1 MKMWIAISTLFLTNA
16 VSYGQAAPTAVASPS
31 SSGSVQS
38 WIDGTVHYALTA
50 SESVQIGYFGSGNVT
65 ESTNLSGNVGYVSTS
80 KNLPFSMVFAGG
92 VLFGNQ
98 SGQGTTTYQ
107 NVAVSQGLIKG
118 RWIFGVS
125 DSFSYL
131 PQSPTTGW
139 SGIPGVG
146 DIGSQPI
153 SGPAQGPA
161 GGVLTF
167 SGNRISNAL
176 SGSVERRLT
185 GATSVSGSGNWMV
198 LHFLDRNSGLD
209 TTQTSGQVAL
219 NHRIDGRSSVS
230 GNAVYSIFDTTGNN
244 FLNLPG
250 NVTFQTKGLN
260 LQYQR
265 MWTRSLSMNASA
277 GPQWISSSGGSV
289 IPSRLNLAADI
300 GFTYTRRLTNTSIHY
315 GRGVNGGSGVQAGAL
330 SDSIMGS
337 IGRPL
342 GRNWMGAVTGSYV
355 RTSGLLTTTPAS
367 GTVPASTN
375 GATQTFYGGAQLT
388 RGFGRA
394 WSGFLS
400 YSAQDQ
406 SINSASVGQNA
417 FSGFSQTFGIGITFA
432 PRSTRLGEF

>member
-1 MKMWIAISTLFLTNA
+1 MKMWIAISTLFLMSA
-16 VSYGQAAPTAVASPS
+16 VSYGQAVPTAVAS
-31 SSGSVQS
+31 SSGVGPVQS
-38 WIDGTVHYALTA
+38 WIDGTVHYALSA
-50 SESVQIGYFGSGNVT
+50 SESVQVGYYGSGNVT
-65 ESTNLSGNVGYVSTS
+65 NSTNFSGNVGYVSTS
-80 KNLPFSMVFAGG
+80 KNLPFSMVYAGG
-92 VLFGNQ
+92 VLVGNQ
-98 SGQGTTTYQ
+98 GGQGTTTYQ
-107 NVAVSQGLIKG
+107 NIAATQGLIKG

-131 PQSPTTGW
+131 PQSPTIGW

-146 DIGSQPI
+146 DLGSQPI

-161 GGVLTF
+161 GGVLTV
-167 SGNRISNAL
+167 SGNRISNSL
-176 SGSVERRLT
+176 SGNVERRLT

-198 LHFLDRNSGLD
+198 LHFLDSNSGLD

-219 NHRIDGRSSVS
+219 NHRLDARSSIS
-230 GNAVYSIFDTTGNN
+230 GNAVYSIYDTSGNN
-244 FLNLPG
+244 ALNLPG
-250 NVTFQTKGLN
+250 NVSFQTKGLN
-260 LQYQR
+260 LQYTR
-265 MWTRSLSMNASA
+265 LWTRALSMNASV
-277 GPQWISSSGGSV
+277 GPQWISSSGASV

-300 GFTYTRRLTNTSIHY
+300 GFTYTRKSTNTSIHY
-315 GRGVNGGSGVQAGAL
+315 ARGVNGGSGVQAGAL

-355 RTSGLLTTTPAS
+355 RTSGLLATTPIS
-367 GTVPASTN
+367 GPVPASTN
-375 GATQTFYGGAQLT
+375 GSTKTFYGGGQLT

-406 SINSASVGQNA
+406 SINASVGQNA

-432 PRSTRLGEF
+432 PKSTRLGEF